1 MKNVYIVDLIKG
13 VIPINKKIN
22 VKGWVRNRRD
32 SKLGISFI
40 NLYDGSCFSSIQ
52 IIVKKKI
59 INYKNIVLKLTSG
72 CSISVKGTFVKS
84 LGMHQKYEI
93 IADSIDLIGW
103 VKNAYN
109 YPISS
114 KRHSLEYLRE
124 VLHLRPRTNLIG
136 AVTRIRHS
144 AAKAIH
150 KFMDINGFFWLASP
164 LITSYNTELS
174 CKRFRVSTLNLNNI
188 IINKKKKKIDYINDF
203 FSKESFLTVSG
214 QLNCES
220 YACCLSKMYTFGP
233 VFRAENSNTNRHL
246 AEFWMIEPEVAFYT
260 LNDIILLSINMIKY
274 IINSIINERKED
286 IIFLKTKIDNKI
298 SIRLKKILQ
307 LDFLQIKYNEIIKI
321 LEKNNYNFKN
331 KIFYGKDL
339 SFEHEKYLT
348 EIYFKSPIIIIDYP
362 KYIKAFYMRINKDN
376 KTVAAMD
383 FLVPKIG
390 EIIGG
395 SQREER
401 LKKLDIRFKEMNINK
416 KEYDWYRDL
425 RIYGTVPHSGFGL
438 GFERLIMYI
447 TGLKNI
453 RDVMPFPRVPKNSNF

>member
-1 MKNVYIVDLIKG
+1 MKIVYIVDLING
-13 VIPINKKIN
+13 LIPINKTIN
-22 VKGWVRNRRD
+22 VKGWVKNKRN

-40 NLYDGSCFSSIQ
+40 TVYDGSCFSSIQ
-52 IIVKKKI
+52 IIVNKKI
-59 INYKNIVLKLTSG
+59 SNYENLVLKLTTG
-72 CSISVKGTFVKS
+72 CSISVKGKIVHS
-84 LGMHQKYEI
+84 IGIHQKYEI
-93 IADSIDLIGW
+93 LADSISLIGS
-103 VKNAYN
+103 VKNPHK

-124 VLHLRPRTNLIG
+124 VLHLRSRTNLIG

-144 AAKAIH
+144 TAKAIH
-150 KFMDINGFFWLASP
+150 KFMDLNGFFWLASP
-164 LITSYNTELS
+164 LITSFNTEFT
-174 CKRFRVSTLNLNNI
+174 CKRFRVSTLNLNKI
-188 IINKKKKKIDYINDF
+188 ILNKEKKINYKKDF
-203 FSKESFLTVSG
+203 FGKESFLTVSG

-220 YACCLSKMYTFGP
+220 YACSLSKIYTFGP

-246 AEFWMIEPEVAFYT
+246 SEFWMIEPEVAFYK

-274 IINSIINERKED
+274 IINLVIHERTED
-286 IIFLKTKIDNKI
+286 IIFLKQKID
-298 SIRLKKILQ
+298 KKIISRLEKI
-307 LDFLQIKYNEIIKI
+307 LIFDFLQIKYKEIIII
-321 LEKNNYNFKN
+321 LEKNSNNFKN

-383 FLVPKIG
+383 FLFPKIG

-401 LKKLDIRFKEMNINK
+401 IKKLDIRLKEMNVNK
-416 KEYDWYRDL
+416 KEYNWYRDL

-438 GFERLIMYI
+438 GFERLIMFI
-447 TGLKNI
+447 TGLNNI
-453 RDVMPFPRVPKNSNF
+453 RDVIPFPRIPKNSNF